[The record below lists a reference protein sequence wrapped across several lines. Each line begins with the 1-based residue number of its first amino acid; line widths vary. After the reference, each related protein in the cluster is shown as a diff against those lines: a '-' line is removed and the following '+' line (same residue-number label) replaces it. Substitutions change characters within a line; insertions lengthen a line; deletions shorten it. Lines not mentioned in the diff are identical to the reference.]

1 MEKNVSVR
9 TESENLNIVKGR
21 SKIRVPVDNTDKE
34 NVENIKT
41 LEPLT
46 IDPIKITLF
55 EKTWFLL
62 NEKKRNIGAVLL
74 GTAQI
79 LRENNVSGIALSA
92 LQYSG
97 WVFIVTGVI
106 HALVKTYNEK
116 QKEGED
122 DLTGVMLLIKQLV
135 DKIKKLFSNLAKRK
149 EG

>member
-9 TESENLNIVKGR
+9 TEPENLNIVKGR

-46 IDPIKITLF
+46 IDPIKVTLF

-79 LRENNVSGIALSA
+79 LIENNISGIALSA

-97 WVFIVTGVI
+97 WVFLVTGVI
-106 HALVKTYNEK
+106 HALIKTYDEK
-116 QKEGED
+116 HKEEED
-122 DLTGVMLLIKQLV
+122 DLTGILLLIKQLV